1 MKLSNYERE
10 TIFLFNE
17 AERKASI
24 FTYNDA
30 LKKQLAAL
38 CESYPE
44 QVRRTE
50 DNGCGGE
57 TYELPKKWLKIKP
70 PRILSAAQREV
81 VEQMNKKRWGLTAQA
96 VCLDIYRFSPFT
108 MSAMLAIWLSVSDFI
123 SSASAPAAVGLWLS
137 ASKNSCGEM
146 PK

>member
-50 DNGCGGE
+50 DNGYGGL
-57 TYELPKKWLKIKP
+57 TFALPKKWLKITP
-70 PRILSAAQREV
+70 PRVLSAAQKAVLER
-81 VEQMNKKRWGLTAQA
+81 MNKKRWG
-96 VCLDIYRFSPFT
+96 
-108 MSAMLAIWLSVSDFI
+108 
-123 SSASAPAAVGLWLS
+123 
-137 ASKNSCGEM
+137 
-146 PK
+146 

>member
-57 TYELPKKWLKIKP
+57 TYELQKKWLKIKP

-81 VEQMNKKRWGLTAQA
+81 VEQMNKKRWG
-96 VCLDIYRFSPFT
+96 
-108 MSAMLAIWLSVSDFI
+108 
-123 SSASAPAAVGLWLS
+123 
-137 ASKNSCGEM
+137 
-146 PK
+146 